1 MEAARLVFE
10 NVEAA
15 YKDGS
20 NHRARENMLHA
31 AHKAGLAF
39 SKSYVGYIHAV
50 AHSLGGFYGTPHG
63 LANAVIMPYVL
74 EAYGK
79 TVHKKLYKMALAS
92 GICTEQDDRT
102 KGAELFI
109 QAIKDLNA
117 RMNIPDKI
125 AGIKEAD
132 IPLLSGHAE
141 KEANPLYPVP
151 KLMTRTELAAFYYQI
166 ADWNT
171 GRTK

>member
-1 MEAARLVFE
+1 
-10 NVEAA
+10 
-15 YKDGS
+15 
-20 NHRARENMLHA
+20 
-31 AHKAGLAF
+31 
-39 SKSYVGYIHAV
+39 
-50 AHSLGGFYGTPHG
+50 
-63 LANAVIMPYVL
+63 
-74 EAYGK
+74 
-79 TVHKKLYKMALAS
+79 MALS
-92 GICTEQDDRT
+92 SVICTEQDGCK

-132 IPLLSGHAE
+132 IPLLSRHAE

-166 ADWNT
+166 AGGNEYVISRIRLHNRYS
-171 GRTK
+171 GSKRRRT